1 MKVTLGWAGLCWG
14 PQTITAQ
21 EGGESLGLAGGGK
34 AIAKCKAKFTAL
46 LELLVRIASLQVSG
60 SRVLSTVVSLGFA
73 VPGHLVRVCLFVSGL
88 LALPCLACAQE
99 LL

>member
-60 SRVLSTVVSLGFA
+60 SRVLSTIVSLGM
-73 VPGHLVRVCLFVSGL
+73 
-88 LALPCLACAQE
+88 
-99 LL
+99 